1 MDFITNTLKE
11 NMMPSY
17 CLQTQKV
24 QFMKLKQ
31 MTFMKIFYEDKNLFD
46 FSDYLRD
53 SKFFDLA
60 NKKVIGKM
68 KDEFRRKI
76 ISEYVVLKSQMYSV
90 VDVDGE

>member
-1 MDFITNTLKE
+1 MYGFHYKHIKRKYDA
-11 NMMPSY
+11 
-17 CLQTQKV
+17 
-24 QFMKLKQ
+24 KLLF
-31 MTFMKIFYEDKNLFD
+31 TDTESLVYEIETDDVYEDFYEDKNLFD

-76 ISEYVVLKSQMYSV
+76 ISEYVVLKS
-90 VDVDGE
+90 

>member
-1 MDFITNTLKE
+1 
-11 NMMPSY
+11 
-17 CLQTQKV
+17 
-24 QFMKLKQ
+24 

-76 ISEYVVLKSQMYSV
+76 ISEYVVLKS
-90 VDVDGE
+90 